1 MIILVM
7 ILTGKNVIIM
17 IELCMFSE
25 VSSLPPYALKAEI
38 DEIIWQL
45 SRESQLIPINI
56 KDMEYLYEE
65 SVILKRRFFSIEEGP
80 ERRMDSIV
88 RVIKKYSPTDK
99 KTYEHVLILIQ
110 TSKDHPLIMSELQNL
125 NEITQGFSPKTEIRW
140 GLGINENLEDHLYMM
155 IICSKK

>member
-7 ILTGKNVIIM
+7 ILTGKNVTIM

-65 SVILKRRFFSIEEGP
+65 SVILKRRFFSIEESTF
-80 ERRMDSIV
+80 SIPQKSAN
-88 RVIKKYSPTDK
+88 VIS
-99 KTYEHVLILIQ
+99 EILGY
-110 TSKDHPLIMSELQNL
+110 PLNLQ
-125 NEITQGFSPKTEIRW
+125 S
-140 GLGINENLEDHLYMM
+140 
-155 IICSKK
+155 

>member
-1 MIILVM
+1 M
-7 ILTGKNVIIM
+7 ILTGKNVTIM

-65 SVILKRRFFSIEEGP
+65 SVILKRRFFSIEEGRD
-80 ERRMDSIV
+80 RRMDSIV
-88 RVIKKYSPTDK
+88 RVIKKYAPTIFACGMLR
-99 KTYEHVLILIQ
+99 HV
-110 TSKDHPLIMSELQNL
+110 P
-125 NEITQGFSPKTEIRW
+125 G
-140 GLGINENLEDHLYMM
+140 
-155 IICSKK
+155 

>member
-7 ILTGKNVIIM
+7 ILTGKNVTIM

-56 KDMEYLYEE
+56 NPNRLLD
-65 SVILKRRFFSIEEGP
+65 
-80 ERRMDSIV
+80 
-88 RVIKKYSPTDK
+88 
-99 KTYEHVLILIQ
+99 
-110 TSKDHPLIMSELQNL
+110 
-125 NEITQGFSPKTEIRW
+125 
-140 GLGINENLEDHLYMM
+140 
-155 IICSKK
+155 